1 MGNWVVVVDDEA
13 LSLTS
18 AKTLLGSE
26 DMKISCLRSGRD
38 LLKFMDKNEPD
49 LILLDVMMPEMD
61 GFETLEILRKREK
74 EEGKLET
81 PVIFLTG
88 DMDESTEQRGLK
100 LGASDYI
107 HKPFNKDILIR
118 RINNTIQN
126 SRKIESLTED
136 ATVDK
141 LTGFLNKTSGIE
153 HICDLILRESG
164 TFMILDLDSFKLVN
178 DLYGHDNGDRVL
190 EAFSY
195 VVRNNTR
202 SDDIV
207 CRIGG
212 DEFLAFFCDMS
223 NDTAIRAL
231 ADRLNEQF
239 TSEVTSILGNDHGI
253 PVGISIGAV
262 NVPLYGRNYETL
274 FKMADEELY
283 KAKQNGK
290 HCCSIY
296 SDSSDAAPEANS
308 PEDELERIS
317 RIIEERNEGREALVL
332 GTESFTAVY
341 HFVSRYN
348 SRYGGRALKLLLVV
362 SIEDETEQLAEKT
375 MTELGNVLKTG
386 IRKSDIIMKNK
397 TNQFFVLFPVMN
409 VSAYEKVIER
419 IIEEWKRVPGFDRC
433 KVSYAVEV
441 C

>member
-178 DLYGHDNGDRVL
+178 DLHGHDTGDR
-190 EAFSY
+190 
-195 VVRNNTR
+195 
-202 SDDIV
+202 
-207 CRIGG
+207 
-212 DEFLAFFCDMS
+212 
-223 NDTAIRAL
+223 AL
-231 ADRLNEQF
+231 
-239 TSEVTSILGNDHGI
+239 
-253 PVGISIGAV
+253 
-262 NVPLYGRNYETL
+262 
-274 FKMADEELY
+274 
-283 KAKQNGK
+283 
-290 HCCSIY
+290 
-296 SDSSDAAPEANS
+296 
-308 PEDELERIS
+308 
-317 RIIEERNEGREALVL
+317 
-332 GTESFTAVY
+332 
-341 HFVSRYN
+341 
-348 SRYGGRALKLLLVV
+348 
-362 SIEDETEQLAEKT
+362 
-375 MTELGNVLKTG
+375 
-386 IRKSDIIMKNK
+386 
-397 TNQFFVLFPVMN
+397 
-409 VSAYEKVIER
+409 
-419 IIEEWKRVPGFDRC
+419 
-433 KVSYAVEV
+433 
-441 C
+441 